1 MSVNRL
7 KSTRIFG
14 ELIVEDLSG
23 NTNANTVL
31 NRDLSVTGKI
41 TTPKIVSAF
50 SSLINLSFLNSFPT
64 TAVADNNAGIG
75 WFWNH
80 SGGQGETDL
89 ILYGQGGPGGL
100 ALYAANNSIAPYVF
114 CKLYPSL
121 IEFAATP
128 TFPTSNTI
136 GSIGATTQYINNV
149 LSSYLTTANASSTY
163 LSQSSASSIYLTI
176 NNAASTYL
184 TGTTASLTY
193 QPITLM
199 GDYLTTITAAATYLT
214 QSSASSIYQ
223 TISNMSNYIT
233 RGGEIPFNTNLAKF
247 TFPSSFPTSA
257 VNNNATGPAFFWNWS
272 GGAGET
278 DMICYGQGSSG
289 GLSIYGGGNYTN
301 PNSSLICKLWYGT
314 IDFSTTPTFPTSN
327 TIGNIGA
334 TTSYVDNRFSSYNN
348 IPSNNFTLTSIGSN
362 ILYQ

>member
-14 ELIVEDLSG
+14 ELIVQDLSG
-23 NTNANTVL
+23 NTNANTIL

-41 TTPKIVSAF
+41 TTPKIVSPF
-50 SSLINLSFLNSFPT
+50 NPLVNLSFLSSLPT
-64 TAVADNNAGIG
+64 TAVADSNAGQG
-75 WFWNH
+75 LFWNQ

-136 GSIGATTQYINNV
+136 GAIGATTQYINNV
-149 LSSYLTTANASSTY
+149 LSSYLTGATAA
-163 LSQSSASSIYLTI
+163 
-176 NNAASTYL
+176 
-184 TGTTASLTY
+184 LTY

-199 GDYLTTITAAATYLT
+199 GDYLTTITATATYLT
-214 QSSASSIYQ
+214 QSSAASIYQ

-233 RGGEIPFNTNLAKF
+233 KGGDIPLNNNAKLS
-247 TFPSSFPTSA
+247 FPSSYPSTA
-257 VNNNATGPAFFWNWS
+257 VNNNNSGIGFYWNNS
-272 GGAGET
+272 NQFGET
-278 DMICYGQGSSG
+278 DLLCYGKTAKG
-289 GLSIYGGGNYTN
+289 GLTISTAGNTTIPFTIAAFLRDYITFFYAPEHPTNTTVGDISATTQYVNDRLTIITAQQSSNNTMITNLSNQVLALQTAVQANNVSISTLNTNYTV
-301 PNSSLICKLWYGT
+301 LK
-314 IDFSTTPTFPTSN
+314 
-327 TIGNIGA
+327 A
-334 TTSYVDNRFSSYNN
+334 RVDALYN
-348 IPSNNFTLTSIGSN
+348 
-362 ILYQ
+362 

>member
-1 MSVNRL
+1 MTNRL

-41 TTPKIVSAF
+41 TTPKIVSTF
-50 SSLINLSFLNSFPT
+50 NPLVNLSFLSSLPT
-64 TAVADNNAGIG
+64 TAVADSNAGIG
-75 WFWNH
+75 WVWNY
-80 SGGQGETDL
+80 SQGQGETDL
-89 ILYGQGGPGGL
+89 ILYGQGGQGGL

-121 IEFAATP
+121 IEFSSTP

-149 LSSYLTTANASSTY
+149 LGSYLTTANAASTY

-176 NNAASTYL
+176 TNAASTYL

-199 GDYLTTITAAATYLT
+199 GDYVTGIYASATF
-214 QSSASSIYQ
+214 Q
-223 TISNMSNYIT
+223 TISNMSNY
-233 RGGEIPFNTNLAKF
+233 L
-247 TFPSSFPTSA
+247 
-257 VNNNATGPAFFWNWS
+257 
-272 GGAGET
+272 
-278 DMICYGQGSSG
+278 D
-289 GLSIYGGGNYTN
+289 
-301 PNSSLICKLWYGT
+301 LINK
-314 IDFSTTPTFPTSN
+314 SN
-327 TIGNIGA
+327 
-334 TTSYVDNRFSSYNN
+334 
-348 IPSNNFTLTSIGSN
+348 
-362 ILYQ
+362 

>member
-1 MSVNRL
+1 MSSINKL
-7 KSTRIFG
+7 KSTTIFG
-14 ELIVEDLSG
+14 ELIVTDLSG

-41 TTPKIVSAF
+41 KTSTILSPF
-50 SSLINLSFLNSFPT
+50 NSLINLSFLSSLPT
-64 TAVADNNAGIG
+64 TAVADSNAGIG
-75 WFWNH
+75 WVWNH

-89 ILYGQGGPGGL
+89 ITYGQGGEGGL
-100 ALYAANNSIAPYVF
+100 ALYTANNSIAPYLF
-114 CKLYPSL
+114 CRLYPSL
-121 IEFAATP
+121 ISFSTTP
-128 TFPTSNTI
+128 QFPTSNTI

-149 LSSYLTTANASSTY
+149 LNSYLTTANASS
-163 LSQSSASSIYLTI
+163 IYLTI
-176 NNAASTYL
+176 TNAASTYL
-184 TGTTASLTY
+184 TGTTAALTY
-193 QPITLM
+193 TPLTLM
-199 GDYLTTITAAATYLT
+199 GNYLTTITATATYLT
-214 QSSASSIYQ
+214 QSSAASIYQ
-223 TISNMSNYIT
+223 TISNMSNYIQ

-257 VNNNATGPAFFWNWS
+257 VNNNATGPAFFWNQS
-272 GGAGET
+272 GGQGET
-278 DMICYGQGSSG
+278 DMICYGQGASG
-289 GLSIYGGGNYTN
+289 GLSIYGAGNTYS
-301 PNSSLICKLWYGT
+301 PSLICKLWYGT